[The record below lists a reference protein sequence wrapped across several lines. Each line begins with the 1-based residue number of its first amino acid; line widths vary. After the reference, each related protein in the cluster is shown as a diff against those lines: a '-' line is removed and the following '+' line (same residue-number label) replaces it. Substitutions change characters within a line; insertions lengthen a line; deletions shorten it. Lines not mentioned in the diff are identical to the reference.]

1 MCSIDREWCR
11 CALSLMWK
19 DINIVCLMAYGDLV
33 EQSHTH
39 SAIELPLTMTNI
51 ETLIGQSLS

>member
-1 MCSIDREWCR
+1 
-11 CALSLMWK
+11 MWK

>member
-1 MCSIDREWCR
+1 MCFVTHVERY
-11 CALSLMWK
+11 K
-19 DINIVCLMAYGDLV
+19 HCLFDGLWGFGGAV
-33 EQSHTH
+33 THTH